1 MRTILKVLIFG
12 LIMNVSTLAQ
22 AVEYNCKVE
31 KKFSSEHTYSLSE
44 LGKAQ
49 SSLKILDRG
58 ESAVLLRCSFAP
70 SANKVT
76 CDRYIVDKV
85 IFDENVKIKKYYVF
99 RSHFDVQVFSNL
111 SFVEN
116 NGRGGIAFGKC
127 VVTAP

>member
-1 MRTILKVLIFG
+1 MRTIIKVLIFG
-12 LIMNVSTLAQ
+12 LISNVATLAQ
-22 AVEYNCKVE
+22 AVEYNCKVG
-31 KKFSSEHTYSLSE
+31 KKFSAEHTYSVPE
-44 LGKAQ
+44 LEKGQ
-49 SSLKILDRG
+49 FSVKIVDEG
-58 ESAVLLRCSFAP
+58 ESAILSRCSVTL

-76 CDRYIVDKV
+76 CDRYIVDKI